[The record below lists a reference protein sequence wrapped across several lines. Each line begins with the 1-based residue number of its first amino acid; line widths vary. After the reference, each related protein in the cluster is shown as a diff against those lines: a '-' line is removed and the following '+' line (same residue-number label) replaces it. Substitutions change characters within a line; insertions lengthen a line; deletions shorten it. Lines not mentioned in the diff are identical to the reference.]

1 MRTLKKNKLVY
12 NLLST
17 MRLALLDDV
26 DHLQISVIVYAKCT
40 MKCLRTL
47 KQTIYNHD
55 FDIDTL
61 QTCLE
66 CCQKSMM
73 ERFCKYS

>member
-26 DHLQISVIVYAKCT
+26 DHLQISVIVYAKRT

-61 QTCLE
+61 
-66 CCQKSMM
+66 
-73 ERFCKYS
+73 

>member
-26 DHLQISVIVYAKCT
+26 DHLQISVIVYAKRT

-47 KQTIYNHD
+47 KQYAIMILISILYRHV
-55 FDIDTL
+55 
-61 QTCLE
+61 
-66 CCQKSMM
+66 
-73 ERFCKYS
+73 

>member
-26 DHLQISVIVYAKCT
+26 DHLQISVIVYAKRT
-40 MKCLRTL
+40 MKCLGTL
-47 KQTIYNHD
+47 KQYTIMILISILYRHV
-55 FDIDTL
+55 
-61 QTCLE
+61 
-66 CCQKSMM
+66 
-73 ERFCKYS
+73 

>member
-1 MRTLKKNKLVY
+1 MRTLKKNKFVY

-26 DHLQISVIVYAKCT
+26 DHLQISVIFYAKRT
-40 MKCLRTL
+40 MKRLRTL

-61 QTCLE
+61 
-66 CCQKSMM
+66 
-73 ERFCKYS
+73 